1 MKFFNTRSV
10 VLMAVAFLVGLCVAL
25 FVMRE
30 PMVKLDKAGLSVARA
45 KWSAAGIHDYDMR
58 YRMNGSEYKVVVRGD
73 IVQDLTVN
81 DRPARTSDW
90 ASYSV
95 EGIFDLLALELDNL
109 SDPAG
114 PFRGGTQT
122 VVARVR
128 FNPTLGYVERY
139 LRAGGGMPHGA
150 SIELV
155 SFVPVQAS
163 E

>member
-1 MKFFNTRSV
+1 MKFNTRSV
-10 VLMAVAFLVGLCVAL
+10 VLMLAAFLVGLCTVL

-30 PMVKLDKAGLSVARA
+30 PMVKLDKAGLSAARA

-73 IVQDLTVN
+73 IVEDLTAN
-81 DRPARTSDW
+81 DRPARTADW

-95 EGIFDLLALELDNL
+95 EGLFNLLALELENM

-114 PFRGGTQT
+114 PFRGRIQT

-128 FNPTLGYVERY
+128 FNSTLGYVERY
-139 LRAGGGMPHGA
+139 LRAGGGTPHGA
-150 SIELV
+150 SIEV
-155 SFVPVQAS
+155 DSFEPVHAS